1 MKIFIKPNF
10 EKQNAPQCTR
20 RVCQVLAD
28 AGAELLMDREHQARM
43 GYDFIRFGER
53 QALLEQA
60 DLLVAVGG
68 DGTIIHAA
76 QDAVAHDIPVVGIN
90 AGRLGFLAEVE
101 PNEIGQLSRLLTGD
115 YRVHRRMLLEAV
127 FTAPRKK
134 TSYLAVNDIVISD
147 GTRARIVDLEVYCM
161 GTFVSSYRADGLI
174 FSTPLGST
182 AYALSAGGPIVD
194 PSLDCIALTPICPH
208 SLYSRTTL
216 FSPDKQLT
224 IRSVGTGGKTFLT
237 VDGQDMQT
245 ITPETSVT
253 IRCAE
258 KSLQMVDLFGKPFYE
273 VLNQKLVSR
282 SRI

>member
-1 MKIFIKPNF
+1 M
-10 EKQNAPQCTR
+10 
-20 RVCQVLAD
+20 
-28 AGAELLMDREHQARM
+28 
-43 GYDFIRFGER
+43 
-53 QALLEQA
+53 
-60 DLLVAVGG
+60 
-68 DGTIIHAA
+68 
-76 QDAVAHDIPVVGIN
+76 
-90 AGRLGFLAEVE
+90 
-101 PNEIGQLSRLLTGD
+101 
-115 YRVHRRMLLEAV
+115 
-127 FTAPRKK
+127 
-134 TSYLAVNDIVISD
+134 
-147 GTRARIVDLEVYCM
+147 
-161 GTFVSSYRADGLI
+161 
-174 FSTPLGST
+174 
-182 AYALSAGGPIVD
+182 D
-194 PSLDCIALTPICPH
+194 PSLGCIALTPICPH

>member
-10 EKQNAPQCTR
+10 DKQNAPQCTR

-28 AGAELLMDREHQARM
+28 AGAQLMMDQEHQARI
-43 GYDFIRFGER
+43 GYDFIQFGEH
-53 QALLEQA
+53 QALLAQA
-60 DLLVAVGG
+60 DLLLAVGG

-115 YRVHRRMLLEAV
+115 YQVHRRMLLEAV
-127 FTAPRKK
+127 FTSPKKK

-161 GTFVSSYRADGLI
+161 DTFVSSYRADGLI

-182 AYALSAGGPIVD
+182 AYALSAGGP
-194 PSLDCIALTPICPH
+194 
-208 SLYSRTTL
+208 
-216 FSPDKQLT
+216 
-224 IRSVGTGGKTFLT
+224 
-237 VDGQDMQT
+237 
-245 ITPETSVT
+245 
-253 IRCAE
+253 
-258 KSLQMVDLFGKPFYE
+258 
-273 VLNQKLVSR
+273 
-282 SRI
+282 